1 MTARR
6 AGRLDLIKELSSQ
19 VFKANAGGCWVDQPE
34 AGVDRS
40 FMQTFVADIAAWP
53 SFGTNTVNI
62 ATLPCADTIVEYT
75 FVKDARKS
83 RELLITL
90 GTVKL
95 KLASD
100 G

>member
-1 MTARR
+1 MACYFKLPGFYNTIYINK
-6 AGRLDLIKELSSQ
+6 LINTNIFISNSS
-19 VFKANAGGCWVDQPE
+19 K
-34 AGVDRS
+34 
-40 FMQTFVADIAAWP
+40 TYFVADIAAWA

-62 ATLPCADTIVEYT
+62 ATLPCANTIVEYT
-75 FVKDARKS
+75 FVRDARKS